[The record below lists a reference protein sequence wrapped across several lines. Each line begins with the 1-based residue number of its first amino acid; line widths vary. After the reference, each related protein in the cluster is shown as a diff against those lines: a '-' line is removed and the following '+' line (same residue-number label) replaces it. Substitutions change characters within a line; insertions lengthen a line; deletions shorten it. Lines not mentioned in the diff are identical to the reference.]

1 MLYIWKEYNSVNQLH
16 FNEKKETLS
25 KNLKKWEVN

>member
-1 MLYIWKEYNSVNQLH
+1 MLYIWKEYNSVNQLY

-25 KNLKKWEVN
+25 KNLKKWDVN